1 MKLTLLLFA
10 LTSGTVGL
18 DAQKTDAPLNERV
31 MVVYNSNSDS
41 SHKVAKYYMA
51 KRNIPKDNI
60 CKVDTNVNELE
71 DASLYEPEV
80 KKPIRACLEKL
91 GRENIL
97 YIVFSFEMPY
107 AANYGG
113 HPASV
118 DQLVADIWDEYAA
131 PGVVGNQTADQP
143 YFGKAQTQGNVY
155 EPYVPF
161 AKYRSQLGAKTIYSV
176 WRLDGP
182 TAQAAQ
188 SLVDKALY
196 AEEHGLH
203 GNGYFDIKS
212 EIDGVPDNGYGAG
225 DWDIYQ
231 ASQMAK
237 RAGFAVTL
245 DTKETEFGTAPSQMH
260 CDNAALYAGWYSLAH
275 YNDAF
280 TWAPGAIGFHLDS
293 ASATNPRSG
302 PSWVAGALQKGI
314 TVTSGSV
321 TEPFLEGLVHPDQ
334 IFLYLFEGANVGDAV
349 LRGTRWLKWMIL
361 NVGDPL
367 YTPFPKGAGPYA
379 PSAPKPIAW
388 FGISPNNVVGEAK
401 IRAQFM
407 LAEKREA
414 AVPAVFTSN
423 NSELIILPPTI
434 SLPPAANGAQFE
446 ITLKE
451 PQTPVNIIVKITA
464 GNEHLSNTI
473 NLFPILSDLS
483 LSQPAVRSSAS
494 LTGKVSTMLAAKE
507 DGFVI
512 KLSSSNPN
520 VSVPA
525 EVKIPAGAHTV
536 TFPISAKTVP
546 AEISANITAQLHNAT
561 KTAQLKVTP

>member
-1 MKLTLLLFA
+1 MKFTLLLFA
-10 LTSGTVGL
+10 WSAGSILL
-18 DAQKTDAPLNERV
+18 QAQKVDAPLNERV
-31 MVVYNSNSDS
+31 MVVYNANSDS

-51 KRNIPKDNI
+51 KRNIPKENL
-60 CKVDTNVNELE
+60 CKVDTDPKELE
-71 DASLYEPEV
+71 NGSSFEPEI

-91 GRENIL
+91 GKQNIL

-107 AANYGG
+107 STNYGG
-113 HPASV
+113 PQKAV
-118 DQLVADIWDEYAA
+118 DQVVADIWDEYAA
-131 PGVVGNQTADQP
+131 NGVMGRQAGDQP

-161 AKYRSQLGAKTIYSV
+161 AKYRSQPGAKTIYSV

-182 TAQAAQ
+182 NAQAAE

-196 AEEHGLH
+196 AEANGLK
-203 GNGYFDIKS
+203 GNGYFDTKRPM
-212 EIDGVPDNGYGAG
+212 DGVPDFGYGAG

-237 RAGFAVTL
+237 RAGFPVIL
-245 DTKETEFGTAPSQMH
+245 DDKETEFGTAPSLPR
-260 CDNAALYAGWYSLAH
+260 CDDAALYAGWYSLAH

-280 TWAPGAIGFHLDS
+280 TWVPGAIGFHLDS
-293 ASATNPRSG
+293 ASATNPRGG

-367 YTPFPKGAGPYA
+367 YTPFPKGAGPYM
-379 PSAPKPIAW
+379 PSAPKPVAW

-401 IRAQFM
+401 VRAQFAV
-407 LAEKREA
+407 AEKHDA
-414 AVPAVFTSN
+414 PFSAVFTSN
-423 NSELIILPPTI
+423 YSELINLPPTI
-434 SLPPAANGAQFE
+434 TLPPAANGAQFE
-446 ITLKE
+446 MTVKE
-451 PQTPVNIIVKITA
+451 PESPVNLIVKITA

-473 NLFPILSDLS
+473 NLFPILSEVS
-483 LSQPAVRSSAS
+483 LSQPAVKGSAS
-494 LTGKVSTMLAAKE
+494 LTGKISTIMLAQE
-507 DGFVI
+507 DGYTV
-512 KLSSSNPN
+512 KLSSSSPN
-520 VSVPA
+520 VIVPA
-525 EVKIPAGAHTV
+525 EVKIPAGAATA
-536 TFPISAKTVP
+536 TFSITTKAVP
-546 AEISANITAQLHNAT
+546 AEMTATITAKLNKAT
-561 KTAQLKVTP
+561 KVADLKVTP